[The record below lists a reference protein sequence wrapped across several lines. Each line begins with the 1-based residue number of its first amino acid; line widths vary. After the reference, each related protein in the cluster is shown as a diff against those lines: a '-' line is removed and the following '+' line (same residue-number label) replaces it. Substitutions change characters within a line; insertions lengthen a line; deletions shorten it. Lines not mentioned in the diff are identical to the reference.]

1 MDLTKIEQIN
11 SNEDANLV
19 LLLLY
24 REYSK
29 KMLADNSN
37 KDECTAK
44 MQQIKQDL
52 RLPEEELI
60 CKTKNIYLPLLKLIK
75 NNFE

>member
-1 MDLTKIEQIN
+1 M
-11 SNEDANLV
+11 V

-60 CKTKNIYLPLLKLIK
+60 CKTKNIYLLNTKLLMREYL
-75 NNFE
+75 